1 MQDRLLSRLFCQ
13 NCLSFSRFVHLNEVP
28 PPDGVSPVS
37 PEEHAGSAT
46 NVECSHKG
54 RDPIP
59 IDDASNTRIHN
70 QGNGPGHGLDEN
82 QMKLMLL
89 GCPQPPMPLLW
100 LRRKMGVHT
109 PFSLGHCR
117 VVNPSW
123 AFRTAIADHRWTGF
137 PTAWH
142 EVTCLHTQCCKAIYR
157 QCWIIEITPYVRIL
171 HVNI

>member
-1 MQDRLLSRLFCQ
+1 MPMFCPKISHVWLFYQRFPQYLWIIRYKSCAPNGTCRLPHSLPKSSAGTQLAWFKFS
-13 NCLSFSRFVHLNEVP
+13 SFQQPSCAKNIRRFHIYIYIY
-28 PPDGVSPVS
+28 
-37 PEEHAGSAT
+37 T
-46 NVECSHKG
+46 YTVECSHKG

-70 QGNGPGHGLDEN
+70 QENGPGHGLDEN

-123 AFRTAIADHRWTGF
+123 AFRTAIADHR
-137 PTAWH
+137 
-142 EVTCLHTQCCKAIYR
+142 
-157 QCWIIEITPYVRIL
+157 
-171 HVNI
+171 